1 MKAIAMEKRV
11 ASSFV
16 FKGQGRLRMKKS
28 ATVFIGLF
36 LILIGPSGVEAQ
48 KIKTID
54 GVKVISNGKK
64 PNAPKDKPATI
75 KLTEEMV
82 IGLSDNQDEALS
94 EVGNF
99 VVDKEGNLFV
109 VDSKD
114 RKVKAFDRNGRF
126 LRLIGKPGEGPGEL
140 GMPTGVQFTKDGQ
153 LMIED
158 ATNRRLSFF
167 KPSGEF
173 TRSASIAD
181 KMGLVNILLDAQGNY
196 LGREIGVSGNKM
208 FFEIKKYDPQLKPL
222 FSLDKTDFPVPL
234 PGSGAKI
241 NLLELSSIYQFDGAG
256 NIFYGRNV
264 AYEIKVFDAKGKHIR
279 SIQKE
284 YDQVKVT
291 KEDIDEIL
299 ARIPNTAPG
308 VANIKDMFVFP
319 DYFPPF
325 QFFLLDDAGRM
336 YVRTY
341 KKGKAKG
348 EYEIDVFD
356 AEGTFIA
363 QFITKA
369 GLMFWRGD
377 KAYGIEDTE
386 DGFRVIKR
394 YAVSW
399 Q

>member
-1 MKAIAMEKRV
+1 
-11 ASSFV
+11 
-16 FKGQGRLRMKKS
+16 MKKLLGVLL
-28 ATVFIGLF
+28 TVLF
-36 LILIGPSGVEAQ
+36 VLLVFHSLGAQ
-48 KIKTID
+48 KIKMVD
-54 GVKVISNGKK
+54 GVKVILNGKK
-64 PNAPKDKPATI
+64 PTAPKGRPVTI
-75 KLTEEMV
+75 KLTEELV
-82 IGLSDNQDEALS
+82 IGLSDNPDEALS
-94 EVGNF
+94 EVGLF
-99 VVDKEGNLFV
+99 VVDKDGNLFV

-140 GMPTGVQFTKDGQ
+140 GMPTGVQFTPAGE
-153 LMIED
+153 LMVED

-173 TRSASIAD
+173 IRSASIAD
-181 KMGLVNILLDAQGNY
+181 KMGLLSVLLDGQGNC
-196 LGREIGVSGNKM
+196 LGREIGLSGNKM
-208 FFEIKKYDPQLKPL
+208 FFEIKKYDLQLKPL
-222 FSLDKTDFPVPL
+222 FSLDKIDFPVPL

-241 NLLELSSIYQFDGAG
+241 NLMELSSIYQFDAAG

-264 AYEIKVFDAKGKHIR
+264 AYEIKVFSPQGKHIR

-291 KEDIDEIL
+291 QEDIDEIL
-299 ARIPNTAPG
+299 ARIPTTGDG
-308 VANIKDMFVFP
+308 VTNIKDMFVFP

-325 QFFLLDDAGRM
+325 QFFLLDDQGRM

-369 GLMFWRGD
+369 GLMIWRGD

>member
-1 MKAIAMEKRV
+1 MFE
-11 ASSFV
+11 
-16 FKGQGRLRMKKS
+16 
-28 ATVFIGLF
+28 IG
-36 LILIGPSGVEAQ
+36 I
-48 KIKTID
+48 
-54 GVKVISNGKK
+54 
-64 PNAPKDKPATI
+64 
-75 KLTEEMV
+75 
-82 IGLSDNQDEALS
+82 
-94 EVGNF
+94 F
-99 VVDKEGNLFV
+99 VVDKEDNLFV

-114 RKVKAFDRNGRF
+114 RKVKAFDRNGKF
-126 LRLIGKPGEGPGEL
+126 LRLIGRPGAAPGEL
-140 GMPTGVQFTKDGQ
+140 GMPTGVQFTPDGQ
-153 LMIED
+153 LMVED

-173 TRSASIAD
+173 IRSVSIAD

-208 FFEIKKYDPQLKPL
+208 FFEIKKYDPELKPL
-222 FSLDKTDFPVPL
+222 FSLDKIDFPLPL

-241 NLLELSSIYQFDGAG
+241 NLMELSSIYQFDGAG
-256 NIFYGRNV
+256 NIFYGRNI
-264 AYEIKVFDAKGKHIR
+264 AYEIKVFDPQGKHIR

-284 YDQVKVT
+284 YDQVKVAQ
-291 KEDIDEIL
+291 EDIDEIL
-299 ARIPNTAPG
+299 ARMPSTAAG

-325 QFFLLDDAGRM
+325 RVFLLDDAGRM
-336 YVRTY
+336 YVGTY

-369 GLMFWRGD
+369 GLMIWRDD

>member
-1 MKAIAMEKRV
+1 MKR
-11 ASSFV
+11 FV
-16 FKGQGRLRMKKS
+16 G
-28 ATVFIGLF
+28 IGLNV
-36 LILIGPSGVEAQ
+36 LLLLMSYHGVEAQ
-48 KIKTID
+48 KIKTVD

-64 PNAPKDKPATI
+64 PSPPKGQPATI
-75 KLTEEMV
+75 KLTEELV
-82 IGLSDNQDEALS
+82 IGQSDNPDEALS
-94 EVGNF
+94 EVGMF

-114 RKVKAFDRNGRF
+114 RKVKAFDRNGKF

-140 GMPTGVQFTKDGQ
+140 GLPTGVQFTPDGQ
-153 LMIED
+153 LMVED

-173 TRSASIAD
+173 IRSASTAD
-181 KMGLVNILLDAQGNY
+181 KMGLLNILLDGQGNY

-208 FFEIKKYDPQLKPL
+208 FFEIKKYSPELKPL
-222 FSLDKTDFPVPL
+222 FSLDKIDFPVPL

-241 NLLELSSIYQFDGAG
+241 NMMELASIYQFDGAG
-256 NIFYGRNV
+256 NIFYGRNI
-264 AYEIKVFDAKGKHIR
+264 AYEIKVLDPQGKHIR

-284 YDQVKVT
+284 YDQVKIT
-291 KEDIDEIL
+291 QEDIDEIL
-299 ARIPNTAPG
+299 ARIPTTSIG
-308 VANIKDMFVFP
+308 SANIKDMFVFP

-325 QFFLLDDAGRM
+325 QFFLLDDRGRM

-369 GLMFWRGD
+369 GLMIWRGD
-377 KAYGIEDTE
+377 KAYGVEETE